1 MRSPSLR
8 PALAGLLLFAVS
20 GCSYVHL
27 GPASLKDENSALRSE
42 KELLEQ
48 QLALAHKEGAT
59 LRAMIETPAPVGAT
73 SDDLV
78 TRLNETTK
86 QLAAL
91 RLNYERLQNE
101 RANSPATAGDT
112 NARLRDTEERLATS
126 LRAYTSLQ
134 DETAKLRSQMDKV
147 QGENASL
154 STKVRDLTAQNQ
166 QAQAALSNLN
176 VELIAQRES
185 RNRAEQASDSLR
197 SQLSVANDR
206 IATLS
211 GARSSSAGEARDLS
225 TSSLQTALNA
235 QTPVPTARLE
245 ADVTQL
251 RNAANPTRPGA
262 IPVQAGQPVPA
273 APAGRTHTIGAG
285 DTLAKISRQYY
296 GTESRWAD
304 ILNANREVLKD
315 ERSLVIG
322 RVIKIP

>member
-59 LRAMIETPAPVGAT
+59 LRAMIETPAPIGAT

-91 RLNYERLQNE
+91 RLSYERLQAE
-101 RANSPATAGDT
+101 RASSPTTAGDT
-112 NARLRDTEERLATS
+112 SAKLRETEERLATS

-134 DETAKLRSQMDKV
+134 DETARLRTQVDKV
-147 QGENASL
+147 QLENASL
-154 STKVRDLTAQNQ
+154 SAKVRDLTAQNL
-166 QAQAALSNLN
+166 QAQAALANLN

-185 RNRAEQASDSLR
+185 RNRAEQASDTLR
-197 SQLSVANDR
+197 SQLTVANDR

-235 QTPVPTARLE
+235 STPVPTARLE

-262 IPVQAGQPVPA
+262 VPAGQP
-273 APAGRTHTIGAG
+273 APAPVTPATRTHTVAAG
-285 DTLAKISRQYY
+285 DTLSGISLRYY
-296 GTESRWAD
+296 GTASRWTD

-315 ERSLVIG
+315 DRSLVIG

>member
-1 MRSPSLR
+1 MRSPSFR
-8 PALAGLLLFAVS
+8 PALAGLFLFAVS

-27 GPASLKDENSALRSE
+27 GPSSLKDENSALRTE
-42 KELLEQ
+42 KDLLEQ

-59 LRAMIETPAPVGAT
+59 LRAMIETPAPIGAT

-78 TRLNETTK
+78 SRLSETTK

-91 RLNYERLQNE
+91 RLNYERLQTE
-101 RANSPATAGDT
+101 RANSPAISGDT

-134 DETAKLRSQMDKV
+134 DETAKLRTQVDKV
-147 QGENASL
+147 QDENASL

-166 QAQAALSNLN
+166 QAQAALSSLN

-211 GARSSSAGEARDLS
+211 GARSSSASEARDLS

-262 IPVQAGQPVPA
+262 VQAGQPVPA
-273 APAGRTHTIGAG
+273 APVRTHTIATG
-285 DTLAKISRQYY
+285 DTLSKISRQYY
-296 GTESRWAD
+296 GTESRWSD

-322 RVIKIP
+322 RVIQIP

>member
-1 MRSPSLR
+1 MRSPSFR
-8 PALAGLLLFAVS
+8 PALAGLFLFAVS

-27 GPASLKDENSALRSE
+27 GPSSLKDENSALRTE
-42 KELLEQ
+42 KDLLEQ

-59 LRAMIETPAPVGAT
+59 LRAMIETPAPIGAT

-78 TRLNETTK
+78 SRLSETTK

-91 RLNYERLQNE
+91 RLNYERLQTE
-101 RANSPATAGDT
+101 RANSPAISGDT

-134 DETAKLRSQMDKV
+134 DE
-147 QGENASL
+147 NASL

-166 QAQAALSNLN
+166 QAQAALSSLN

-211 GARSSSAGEARDLS
+211 GARSSSASEARDLS

-262 IPVQAGQPVPA
+262 VQAGQPVPA
-273 APAGRTHTIGAG
+273 APVRTHTIATG
-285 DTLAKISRQYY
+285 DTLSKISRQYY
-296 GTESRWAD
+296 GTESRWSD

-322 RVIKIP
+322 RVIQIP